1 MLEKLKQIFGAME
14 TEPEGEEAG
23 EELVLERDPVTGEL
37 REVRPEGGGQT

>member
-1 MLEKLKQIFGAME
+1 MKWLDQLLGRIE

-37 REVRPEGGGQT
+37 REVRPEGGERT